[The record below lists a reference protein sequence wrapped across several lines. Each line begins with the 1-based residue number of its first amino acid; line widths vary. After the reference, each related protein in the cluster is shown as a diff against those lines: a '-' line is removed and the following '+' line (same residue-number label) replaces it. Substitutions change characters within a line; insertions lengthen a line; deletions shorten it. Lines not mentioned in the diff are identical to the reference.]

1 MDKKY
6 LGRNNYKSCGVNYMW
21 FWWFM
26 FVCNMLYSLLMI
38 IAGRFMWKHYPAK
51 INSVAGYRSSRSMMN
66 KDTWQFVNE
75 NCGKRWWKIG
85 WIMLLP
91 TILVQIP
98 VYGKS
103 QEAIGWMGLAIAIVE
118 CTILLVSIL
127 PTERALKQSFTDE
140 GVRK

>member
-38 IAGRFMWKHYPAK
+38 IAGRFMWKHYPAE
-51 INSVAGYRSSRSMMN
+51 INSIAGYRSSRSMMN
-66 KDTWQFVNE
+66 KDTWQFANE
-75 NCGKRWWKIG
+75 NCGKRWWK
-85 WIMLLP
+85 
-91 TILVQIP
+91 
-98 VYGKS
+98 
-103 QEAIGWMGLAIAIVE
+103 IGWMGLAIAIVE